1 MIYKNI
7 YRSIFLKFNNLESF
21 KSKNQPLIRI
31 YFLLS
36 VNIHKICFHIF
47 SLYFK

>member
-7 YRSIFLKFNNLESF
+7 YRYIFMKFNNLESF

-31 YFLLS
+31 
-36 VNIHKICFHIF
+36 NNK
-47 SLYFK
+47 